1 MILSNPLGLLTLIA
15 IPIVVAIHFLQ
26 RRAQVIPSSTLF
38 LLQKTQK
45 ESASGRKFDRLMN
58 SIPLWLQLLTVLL
71 ITWLICQPRFQK
83 SNSTQRIAIV
93 LDSSA
98 SMSVFT
104 KETKA
109 KLKETLPT
117 LLNNAEQA
125 EYWLHES
132 NTSKP
137 RLYYGNS
144 LDDLLTAIDNWQPLD
159 GASDPTHSLR
169 ISRSLTGTEGALL
182 YLTDTPKK
190 SIPYNAFVHSIG
202 SYTPNCG
209 FTGIAFET
217 REGQPIWKT
226 LVRNYSNDPQTR
238 TWYLEND
245 KGQRTPE
252 KTVTIQPQKIVSLS
266 GAIPSDSLTAK
277 LVLSSDAFTLDDTL
291 PLILPHPKT
300 LLIHASDYL
309 PFQKL
314 TSSITT
320 GFANITT
327 ALTPE
332 EADTQIITQTA
343 LETLS
348 NNGICFNN
356 SPIKNAKYLKG
367 NIVAEKHP
375 LVEGLNWQSLLIQE
389 VPSIPHTSTDQVLL
403 WQGARALIF
412 LRPVSPTKRC
422 LVFNFDITLSNIDKS
437 ESSVVLLY
445 RFLNDIRN
453 AKSAHEQ
460 VITETAQPLD
470 VITPPITPQNPLTMK
485 IKPLSNL
492 PKEEQKMITQTYKAP
507 TNLKAPEQPGYFYIT
522 QGETKILSASNY
534 FADTREAD
542 FSECDTDYLPAST
555 NATAVFNHTNDD
567 PYWRYWVL
575 LIIAALATAWHY
587 TNKKQAQPSNIN
599 SSKKI

>member
-15 IPIVVAIHFLQ
+15 IPIVIAIHFLQ

-58 SIPLWLQLLTVLL
+58 SIPLWLQLLVVLF
-71 ITWLICQPRFQK
+71 ITWIIVQPRFQK

-104 KETKA
+104 EETKA

-117 LLNNAEQA
+117 LLNHAEQA

-144 LDDLLTAIDNWQPLD
+144 LDDLLLAIDNWKPLD
-159 GASDPTHSLR
+159 GANEPTHSLR

-182 YLTDTPKK
+182 YLTDTPKT
-190 SIPYNAFVHSIG
+190 SIPYNAFVHSVG

-209 FTGIAFET
+209 FTGISFET
-217 REGQPIWKT
+217 REGKSIWRT
-226 LVRNYSNDPQTR
+226 LVRNYSNESQTR

-266 GAIPSDSLTAK
+266 GAIPFGSLTAK
-277 LVLSSDAFTLDDTL
+277 LVLSADSFTLDDTL
-291 PLILPHPKT
+291 PLILPQPKT
-300 LLIHASDYL
+300 LFIHASAYE

-314 TSSITT
+314 ASSITS
-320 GFANITT
+320 GFTNTAN

-332 EADTQIITQTA
+332 EADTQLITQTS
-343 LETLS
+343 LENLS
-348 NNGICFNN
+348 NNAICFNN
-356 SPIKNAKYLKG
+356 SPVENAKYLRG

-375 LVEGLNWQSLLIQE
+375 LVADLNWQSLLIRE
-389 VPSIPHTSTDQVLL
+389 VPPIPHTTSDQVLL
-403 WQGARALIF
+403 WQGTRALIF
-412 LRPVSPTKRC
+412 LRSVSPDKQC
-422 LVFNFDITLSNIDKS
+422 LIFNFDITLSNIEKS

-445 RFLNDIRN
+445 RFLKNIRN
-453 AKSAHEQ
+453 TKSTHEQ
-460 VITETAQPLD
+460 SITETAQPLELMKD
-470 VITPPITPQNPLTMK
+470 QQSITRTYQKPIKLQA
-485 IKPLSNL
+485 
-492 PKEEQKMITQTYKAP
+492 PK
-507 TNLKAPEQPGYFYIT
+507 QPGYFYIT
-522 QGETKILSASNY
+522 QGETKILSAANY

-542 FSECDTDYLPAST
+542 FSECDTDYLPATT
-555 NATAVFNHTNDD
+555 NATAVFNHTSDD

-575 LIIAALATAWHY
+575 LITLALAIAWHY
-587 TNKKQAQPSNIN
+587 TNK
-599 SSKKI
+599 